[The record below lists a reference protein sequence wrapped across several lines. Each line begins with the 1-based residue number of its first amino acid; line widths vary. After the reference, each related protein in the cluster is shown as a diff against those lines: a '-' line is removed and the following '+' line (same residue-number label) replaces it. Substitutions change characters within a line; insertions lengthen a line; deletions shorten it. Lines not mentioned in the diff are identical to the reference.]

1 MAILDRPLFQRRP
14 TKEELRRYGLP
25 AFANGGIVQK
35 FANGGEGSTNPFGID
50 LGYTESGAISGK
62 PGYQIGGPLTR
73 EEYENL
79 SPEEV
84 FKIYYGTEPKITS
97 DSILSSLQNYLGE
110 RRPSGALDATM
121 KLEEEMRER
130 EVKGGAADIR
140 KEFREKEDFKTIG
153 EIAEEIATGE
163 EGTTRTPP
171 AEEEKKKLLEEEER
185 KKLLEDIK
193 KSYTEPGA
201 LSSTKSLE
209 EEIKKE
215 VGEDFSVT
223 GKDTASGADDS
234 EVQQERSRMSKLQD
248 LVKER
253 SAMYKELLGDPRE
266 QLKQQG
272 FLQLAQFGL
281 NLAAARGGNLA
292 EKIAKSATD
301 PLQAFAKLAR
311 DAAADER
318 AITAAAI
325 EAGEKQL
332 TTEIETAADI
342 SNFGKTI
349 ADISRIKNIPLAD
362 AYAEYERLNA
372 DEPETLSDL
381 EKWSLAGEA
390 APYGGDAGKARAVQ
404 IIPSSLVRSTE
415 LILNEEKTGYDK
427 GKISLIGEN
436 AVFGIPNEKG
446 QIVPAT
452 IKPGALQEGK
462 KKDPLTLDDFEIL
475 EDVEI
480 VRF

>member
-1 MAILDRPLFQRRP
+1 MAILDRPLFQRRL
-14 TKEELRRYGLP
+14 TTNQLRGYGLP

-35 FANGGEGSTNPFGID
+35 FQTGGKVD

-153 EIAEEIATGE
+153 EIAEEISTGE
-163 EGTTRTPP
+163 EGTTRVPP
-171 AEEEKKKLLEEEER
+171 AEEEKKKLLEEAE
-185 KKLLEDIK
+185 KKK
-193 KSYTEPGA
+193 TYTEPGA

-223 GKDTASGADDS
+223 GKGTASGAGGS

-266 QLKQQG
+266 QLRQQG

-301 PLQAFAKLAR
+301 PLQTFAALAR
-311 DAAADER
+311 DAAKDER

-349 ADISRIKNIPLAD
+349 ADIRC
-362 AYAEYERLNA
+362 R
-372 DEPETLSDL
+372 
-381 EKWSLAGEA
+381 
-390 APYGGDAGKARAVQ
+390 
-404 IIPSSLVRSTE
+404 
-415 LILNEEKTGYDK
+415 
-427 GKISLIGEN
+427 
-436 AVFGIPNEKG
+436 
-446 QIVPAT
+446 
-452 IKPGALQEGK
+452 
-462 KKDPLTLDDFEIL
+462 
-475 EDVEI
+475 
-480 VRF
+480 

>member
-1 MAILDRPLFQRRP
+1 MSILDRPLFQRRP
-14 TKEELRRYGLP
+14 TREQLRQYGLP

-35 FANGGEGSTNPFGID
+35 FANGGESSTNPFGID
-50 LGYTESGAISGK
+50 LGYTGSGAISGK

-97 DSILSSLQNYLGE
+97 DSILSSLQNYLAE

-153 EIAEEIATGE
+153 EIAEEISTGE
-163 EGTTRTPP
+163 EGTTRVPP
-171 AEEEKKKLLEEEER
+171 AEEEKKKLLEEAE
-185 KKLLEDIK
+185 KKK
-193 KSYTEPGA
+193 TYTEPGG
-201 LSSTKSLE
+201 LDSTKSLE

-223 GKDTASGADDS
+223 GKGTASGAGGS

-266 QLKQQG
+266 QLRQQG

-301 PLQAFAKLAR
+301 PLQTFAALAR
-311 DAAADER
+311 DAAKDER

-349 ADISRIKNIPLAD
+349 ADISRIKNIPLEE
-362 AYAEYERLNA
+362 AYAEYERLNE
-372 DEPETLSDL
+372 DEPETLSNL

-427 GKISLIGEN
+427 GKVSLIGEN

-462 KKDPLTLDDFEIL
+462 KKDPITLDDFEIL

>member
-35 FANGGEGSTNPFGID
+35 FANGGESSTNPFGID

-97 DSILSSLQNYLGE
+97 DSILSSLQNYLAE

-153 EIAEEIATGE
+153 EIAEEISTGE
-163 EGTTRTPP
+163 QGTTRIPP
-171 AEEEKKKLLEEEER
+171 AEEEKKKLLEEAE
-185 KKLLEDIK
+185 KKK
-193 KSYTEPGA
+193 TYTEPGA

-223 GKDTASGADDS
+223 GKGTASGAGGS

-266 QLKQQG
+266 QLRQQG

-301 PLQAFAKLAR
+301 PLQTFAALAR
-311 DAAADER
+311 DAAKDER

-349 ADISRIKNIPLAD
+349 ADIGRIKNMSPEE

-372 DEPETLSDL
+372 DEPETLSNL

-427 GKISLIGEN
+427 GKVALIGEN

-462 KKDPLTLDDFEIL
+462 KNDPLTLDDFEIL

>member
-1 MAILDRPLFQRRP
+1 MAILDRPLFQRRL
-14 TKEELRRYGLP
+14 TTNQLRGYGLP

-35 FANGGEGSTNPFGID
+35 FQTGGKVD

-153 EIAEEIATGE
+153 EIAEEISTGE
-163 EGTTRTPP
+163 EGTTRVPP
-171 AEEEKKKLLEEEER
+171 AEEEKKKLLEEAE
-185 KKLLEDIK
+185 KKK
-193 KSYTEPGA
+193 TYTEPGA

-223 GKDTASGADDS
+223 GKGTASGAGGS

-266 QLKQQG
+266 QLRQQG

-301 PLQAFAKLAR
+301 PLQTFAALAR
-311 DAAADER
+311 DAAKDER

>member
-1 MAILDRPLFQRRP
+1 MAILDRPMFQRRL
-14 TKEELRRYGLP
+14 TRDQLRGYGLP

-35 FANGGEGSTNPFGID
+35 FANGGESSTNPFGID

-97 DSILSSLQNYLGE
+97 DSILSSLQNYLAE

-153 EIAEEIATGE
+153 EIAEEISTGE
-163 EGTTRTPP
+163 QGTTRIPP
-171 AEEEKKKLLEEEER
+171 AEEEKKKLLEEAE
-185 KKLLEDIK
+185 KKK
-193 KSYTEPGA
+193 TYTEPGA
-201 LSSTKSLE
+201 LSSTTSLE

-223 GKDTASGADDS
+223 GKGTASGAGGS

-266 QLKQQG
+266 QLRQQG

-301 PLQAFAKLAR
+301 PLQTFAALAR
-311 DAAADER
+311 DAAKDER

-349 ADISRIKNIPLAD
+349 ADIARIKNMSPEE

-372 DEPETLSDL
+372 DEPETLSNL

-427 GKISLIGEN
+427 GKVSLIGEN

>member
-35 FANGGEGSTNPFGID
+35 FANGGESSTNPFGID

-153 EIAEEIATGE
+153 EIAEEISTGE
-163 EGTTRTPP
+163 EGTTRVPP
-171 AEEEKKKLLEEEER
+171 AEEEKKKLLEEAE
-185 KKLLEDIK
+185 KKK
-193 KSYTEPGA
+193 TYTEPGA

-223 GKDTASGADDS
+223 GKGTASGAGGS

-266 QLKQQG
+266 QLRQQG

-301 PLQAFAKLAR
+301 PLQTFAALAR
-311 DAAADER
+311 DAAKDER

-349 ADISRIKNIPLAD
+349 ADIGRIKNMSPEE

-372 DEPETLSDL
+372 DEPETLSNL

-427 GKISLIGEN
+427 GKVALIGEN

-462 KKDPLTLDDFEIL
+462 KNDPLTLDDFEIL

>member
-1 MAILDRPLFQRRP
+1 MAILDRPLFQRRL
-14 TKEELRRYGLP
+14 TTNQLRGYGLP

-35 FANGGEGSTNPFGID
+35 FQTGGKVD

-153 EIAEEIATGE
+153 EIAEEISTGE
-163 EGTTRTPP
+163 EGTTRVPP
-171 AEEEKKKLLEEEER
+171 AEEEKKKLLEEAE
-185 KKLLEDIK
+185 KKK
-193 KSYTEPGA
+193 TYTEPGA

-223 GKDTASGADDS
+223 GKGTASGAGGS

-266 QLKQQG
+266 QLRQQG

-301 PLQAFAKLAR
+301 PLQTFAALAR
-311 DAAADER
+311 DAAKDER
-318 AITAAAI
+318 AITVAAI

>member
-1 MAILDRPLFQRRP
+1 MAILDRPLFQRRL
-14 TKEELRRYGLP
+14 TTNQLRGYGLP

-35 FANGGEGSTNPFGID
+35 FANGGESSTNPFGID

-153 EIAEEIATGE
+153 EIAEEISTGE
-163 EGTTRTPP
+163 EGTTRVPP
-171 AEEEKKKLLEEEER
+171 AEEEKKKLLEEAE
-185 KKLLEDIK
+185 KKK
-193 KSYTEPGA
+193 TYTEPGA

-223 GKDTASGADDS
+223 GKGTASGAGGS

-266 QLKQQG
+266 QLRQQG

-301 PLQAFAKLAR
+301 PLQTFAALAR
-311 DAAADER
+311 DAAKDER

-349 ADISRIKNIPLAD
+349 ADISRIKNIPLEE
-362 AYAEYERLNA
+362 AYAEYERLNE

-427 GKISLIGEN
+427 GKLSLIGEN